1 VGATFGRARPATGF
15 TMDLRQLAGLA
26 PRPAS
31 EERIV
36 APSLDDAA
44 LREAIA
50 KLREAGNV
58 VIVEMPG
65 TEKHR
70 GELGCD
76 RKLEMKDGK
85 WRVT

>member
-1 VGATFGRARPATGF
+1 
-15 TMDLRQLAGLA
+15 MDLRQLASLA
-26 PRPAS
+26 PRPAAD
-31 EERIV
+31 ERIV
-36 APSLDDAA
+36 APSLEDAS

-70 GELGCD
+70 RELACE
-76 RKLEMKDGK
+76 RTLEMKDGK